1 MASIEIMPPAAPE
14 RLSTGQFENLL
25 SEIRQLSGLEK
36 GRATAQRDAGQEQI
50 RGRID
55 AKYAELRSA
64 EVACS
69 QREARRLRRALVDLK
84 NAEYQ
89 NHPERIQ
96 ALDTAISKLI
106 PPVPVTAELAPEE
119 PRPAVGPD
127 LSRVTVPNLQRSVVR
142 RDVVRRNVV
151 RRQDTNEPNIVAG
164 TAQTAW
170 SGAYLSALP
179 VVGMQ
184 VLGGTFL
191 GPIGG
196 LAVGAVGTYFM
207 QKLATYAGEQVASRK
222 GLMDEIGKFAVRAG
236 TVGAVAWLLPGAIPA
251 IAFAS
256 AVGGGIYA
264 VMRLV
269 KGAAGDEQP
278 QGRLRAA

>member
-96 ALDTAISKLI
+96 ALDTAIGKLI
-106 PPVPVTAELAPEE
+106 PPAPVTAELTPEE
-119 PRPAVGPD
+119 RRPAVGPD

-142 RDVVRRNVV
+142 RDVV

-179 VVGMQ
+179 IVGMQ

-269 KGAAGDEQP
+269 KGAADDEQP